1 MSASS
6 LANEYLSS
14 QTPNTNTSE
23 FNKLS
28 YVFNQLMRDVHTT
41 TLCRVV
47 AVTNSGGVE
56 PVGFVDV
63 QPLVNMTDYRGNAI
77 PHTTVFHL
85 PYFRLQGGSN
95 AIIIDPQV
103 GDIGICMIA
112 ERDISKVKSTKD
124 AANPGSNRRYSIS
137 DGLYVGGVLN
147 GTPTQ
152 YIQFGS
158 GSITVHSP
166 SVVNIDAPTIN
177 LNGVVNATSTITAT
191 GDVSGSG
198 VSLSTHKH
206 SGVTTGSG
214 HTGVPD

>member
-1 MSASS
+1 MSVSS
-6 LANEYLSS
+6 LANEHLSS

-41 TLCRVV
+41 TLCMVV

-103 GDIGICMIA
+103 GDIGICLIA
-112 ERDISKVKSTKD
+112 ERDISKVKNTKD
-124 AANPGSNRRYSIS
+124 VANPGSNRRYSIS

-147 GTPTQ
+147 GAPTQ
-152 YIQFGS
+152 YIQFSS

-166 SVVNIDAPTIN
+166 SVVNIEAPVIN
-177 LNGVVNATSTITAT
+177 LKGVVNATSTITAT
-191 GDVSGSG
+191 GNVSGAG

>member
-14 QTPNTNTSE
+14 QTPNSNTSE
-23 FNKLS
+23 YNKLS
-28 YVFNQLMRDVHTT
+28 HIFNQLMRDVHTT
-41 TLCRVV
+41 TLCKVV
-47 AVTNSGGVE
+47 AVTNAGGVSE
-56 PVGFVDV
+56 VGFVDV

-112 ERDISKVKSTKD
+112 ERDISKVKSTK
-124 AANPGSNRRYSIS
+124 AQANPGSKRHFSMS

-147 GTPTQ
+147 GVPTQ
-152 YIQFGS
+152 YVQFQAGS
-158 GSITVHSP
+158 VTVHSP
-166 SVVNIDAPTIN
+166 SVVNIEAPTIN
-177 LNGVVNATSTITAT
+177 LKGSVNATSTIVAVGDIT
-191 GDVSGSG
+191 GAGT
-198 VSLSTHKH
+198 SLHSHTH
-206 SGVTTGSG
+206 SGVKSG
-214 HTGVPD
+214 TDNSGAPN